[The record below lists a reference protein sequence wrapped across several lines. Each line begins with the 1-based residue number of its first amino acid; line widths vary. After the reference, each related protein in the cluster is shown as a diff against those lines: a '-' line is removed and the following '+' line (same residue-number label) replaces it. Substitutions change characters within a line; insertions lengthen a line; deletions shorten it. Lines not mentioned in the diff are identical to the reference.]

1 MNRLK
6 NAVGIPVR
14 EWADGPWSFALRKK
28 GGEDVNL
35 PAELEPLAQ
44 WDERYQQTQNV
55 AQTWNQLPVQL
66 ASKIRKGILR
76 LSYTARAATL
86 EQPWLHL
93 YAEPVHTAL
102 NTMAFAH
109 HPRCHA

>member
-1 MNRLK
+1 MNSLK
-6 NAVGIPVR
+6 NAVGIPV
-14 EWADGPWSFALRKK
+14 LK

-55 AQTWNQLPVQL
+55 AQAWNQL
-66 ASKIRKGILR
+66 
-76 LSYTARAATL
+76 
-86 EQPWLHL
+86 
-93 YAEPVHTAL
+93 PVHTAL

-109 HPRCHA
+109 HPSCHA

>member
-1 MNRLK
+1 MNTHTVVAHVMRS
-6 NAVGIPVR
+6 IP
-14 EWADGPWSFALRKK
+14 DII
-28 GGEDVNL
+28 L

-66 ASKIRKGILR
+66 ASKIRKGILP

-109 HPRCHA
+109 HPSCHA

>member
-1 MNRLK
+1 MRS
-6 NAVGIPVR
+6 IP
-14 EWADGPWSFALRKK
+14 DII
-28 GGEDVNL
+28 L

-55 AQTWNQLPVQL
+55 AQAWNQLPVQL

-109 HPRCHA
+109 HPSCRLSTQQWFSGRCILMRKSFHRHAIVI